1 MNTDQNP
8 HTKKP
13 EVDFVIDENGTDK
26 KDSPA
31 KQPSRPIKING
42 EPRWRRFTDWY
53 KENKKK
59 SLPLTLLVVVIL
71 LAAIPWTR
79 YKAASLALKNNL
91 TVKVI
96 DSTTGTPVSGADL
109 TLGSVKAVTDGSG
122 KAILPKTKV
131 GTHALLISKKYY
143 KGTSTN
149 VLVPILRQR
158 GTANIHLVATGRQ
171 VKVLVKDLINHS
183 ALGNVD
189 IKVAGANAK
198 TDKSGTA
205 IVVLPVGTKSEKGT
219 LSLDGYNNAAVTVKA
234 NDQTIQ
240 ENSYTLTPSGKIYFL
255 SKLSGKIDVV
265 KTNLDGSGR
274 QTVLA
279 GTGKEDDRGTV
290 LLASRDWKYLALL
303 SRRETGATKLYLLD
317 TSSDALKTVDG
328 DANTTVTLAGWS
340 DHNFIYSINRQ
351 KVESW
356 QPNKQAL
363 KSYNANNGKITLLAQ
378 TTASGS
384 NTYDYIGQSLG
395 EVYAYNDQVVYGMN
409 WVAGYN
415 SWSQLNSKQAT
426 LNSIKP
432 DGTNNKAIKSF
443 SVSADSQTSG
453 VSISTKAYKPGGL
466 YILFSDGS
474 AAHYY
479 NYDYETGQVKD
490 DSNLTDDKFW
500 STSFP
505 TYLES
510 PDTKAVFWNEPRDGK
525 NTLFVG
531 NEDGENGKQ
540 VATLSD
546 YQTYG
551 WYTDNYLLVSR
562 NSSELYIIPRSGL
575 SKDSSAI
582 KISDYH
588 KPAQSFPGYGGG
600 YGGI

>member
-1 MNTDQNP
+1 MDEDQKHDN
-8 HTKKP
+8 KKT
-13 EVDFVIDENGTDK
+13 EADFVIDENGTEK
-26 KDSPA
+26 KEPIA
-31 KQPSRPIKING
+31 KQTAKPIKING
-42 EPRWRRFTDWY
+42 ESRWKRFTNWY

-59 SLPLTLLVVVIL
+59 SIPLTLLVLVIL
-71 LAAIPWTR
+71 LSVIPWTR
-79 YKAASLALKNNL
+79 YKVAGLMLKNNL
-91 TVKVI
+91 TVKVT

-109 TLGSVKAVTDGSG
+109 SLGSVKAATDGSG
-122 KAILPKTKV
+122 KAVLPNAKV
-131 GTHALLISKKYY
+131 GTHSLLITKKYY
-143 KGTSTN
+143 KDSSTK
-149 VLVPILRQR
+149 VLVPILKQKGSTSVR
-158 GTANIHLVATGRQ
+158 LVATGRQ
-171 VKVLVKDLINHS
+171 VKISVKDLINRS

-219 LSLDGYNNAAVTVKA
+219 LSLDGYNNADVTVKG

-265 KTNLDGSGR
+265 KTNLDGSNR

-279 GTGKEDDRGTV
+279 GTGKEDDRATV

-303 SRRETGATKLYLLD
+303 SRRETGSTKLYLID
-317 TSSDALKTVDG
+317 TSDDSLKTVDG
-328 DANTTVTLAGWS
+328 DANTAVTLAGWS
-340 DHNFIYSINRQ
+340 NHNFIYSIDRQ
-351 KVESW
+351 KTENW

-363 KSYNANNGKITLLAQ
+363 KSYNASNGKITLLAQ

-384 NTYDYIGQSLG
+384 NTYDFIGQSLG
-395 EVYAYNDQVVYGMN
+395 EVYAYDDQIVYGMN
-409 WVAGYN
+409 WAAGYN
-415 SWSQLNSKQAT
+415 SWSQLNAKQAT

-432 DGTNNKAIKSF
+432 DGANNKTIKSF
-443 SVSADSQTSG
+443 SVAADTQTSG
-453 VSISTKAYKPGGL
+453 VTISTKAYKPGGL

-479 NYDYETGQVKD
+479 NYNYENGQVKD
-490 DSNLTDDKFW
+490 DSSLTDDKFW
-500 STSFP
+500 STNYP

-531 NEDGENGKQ
+531 NDDGENGKQ
-540 VATLSD
+540 IATLSD

-551 WYTDNYLLVSR
+551 WYTDNYLLVSK
-562 NSSELYIIPRSGL
+562 NSSELYIMPRSGL
-575 SKDSSAI
+575 SKDSAAI